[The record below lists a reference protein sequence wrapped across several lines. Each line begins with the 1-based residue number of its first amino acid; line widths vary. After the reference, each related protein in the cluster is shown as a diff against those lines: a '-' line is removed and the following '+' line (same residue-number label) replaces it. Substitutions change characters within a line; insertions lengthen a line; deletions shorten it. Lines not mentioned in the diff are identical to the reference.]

1 MVESGHNGPV
11 IQDSSLLQCK
21 EDCRSYESYLGKH
34 NKNIHGKHFKKQP
47 PTPRLII
54 FLFFSDEI

>member
-1 MVESGHNGPV
+1 MVESRHNGPV

-34 NKNIHGKHFKKQP
+34 NKNIHGKHFKKQLP
-47 PTPRLII
+47 PQ
-54 FLFFSDEI
+54 D